1 MEITMDATAED
12 YKSVI
17 FSGCA
22 VEYMDISICNL
33 RTYLS
38 RSGIDR
44 DLGYQVW
51 SDKHSCYSIYKN
63 VDEAVEKFITLKET
77 R

>member
-1 MEITMDATAED
+1 
-12 YKSVI
+12 
-17 FSGCA
+17 
-22 VEYMDISICNL
+22 MDISICNL

-63 VDEAVEKFITLKET
+63 IDDAVEKFISLKG
-77 R
+77 RKV

>member
-1 MEITMDATAED
+1 MDATAED

-22 VEYMDISICNL
+22 IEYKDISICNL
-33 RTYLS
+33 RNYLS
-38 RSGIDR
+38 RNGIDR

-51 SDKHSCYSIYKN
+51 SDKHNCYTIYKN
-63 VDEAVEKFITLKET
+63 IDEAVDQFIALKGN